1 MKKLIAVFLCLALLC
16 LSVTAICEED
26 LIGIWK
32 PQKFVVNGNQA
43 VNQAVNDIVGPISKS
58 SIYEFTD
65 EGRIRI
71 TQTETLHY
79 ALTDNSLVLIRGE
92 MSADDMALMDD
103 DEAYTYEYKLYDGVF
118 VLIQDLGYATVYQPY
133 VRAEGTDGL
142 IGKWNAVFPLS
153 EESFQDYL
161 KNPEYYE
168 SLTQEFSVKSFL
180 VFNEDGTCVQSATHE
195 LLSYAIDGE
204 KLVWKQDMF
213 GRVETQDFAYRFE
226 DGWLVLCYEDSYDV
240 IRMEGEEIKYEPV
253 TDQVEAYLERV
264 SED

>member
-16 LSVTAICEED
+16 LSVTAVCEED

-58 SIYEFTD
+58 NIYEFTD

-92 MSADDMALMDD
+92 MSADDMALMND
-103 DEAYTYEYKLYDGVF
+103 DEVDTYEYKLYDGMF

-133 VRAEGTDGL
+133 V
-142 IGKWNAVFPLS
+142 
-153 EESFQDYL
+153 
-161 KNPEYYE
+161 
-168 SLTQEFSVKSFL
+168 
-180 VFNEDGTCVQSATHE
+180 
-195 LLSYAIDGE
+195 
-204 KLVWKQDMF
+204 
-213 GRVETQDFAYRFE
+213 
-226 DGWLVLCYEDSYDV
+226 
-240 IRMEGEEIKYEPV
+240 
-253 TDQVEAYLERV
+253 
-264 SED
+264 